1 MHTDLSSMDE
11 LHVKN
16 LFKKKFE
23 AWMEVL
29 RNHSGLSY
37 PLRLHLSGHQT
48 NARPNSASEALREG
62 AIDPGREQ
70 GRPGV

>member
-1 MHTDLSSMDE
+1 MHE

-16 LFKKKFE
+16 LFKKKIE
-23 AWMEVL
+23 AWMEVQST
-29 RNHSGLSY
+29 HTGLSY
-37 PLRLHLSGHQT
+37 PPRLHLSGHQT